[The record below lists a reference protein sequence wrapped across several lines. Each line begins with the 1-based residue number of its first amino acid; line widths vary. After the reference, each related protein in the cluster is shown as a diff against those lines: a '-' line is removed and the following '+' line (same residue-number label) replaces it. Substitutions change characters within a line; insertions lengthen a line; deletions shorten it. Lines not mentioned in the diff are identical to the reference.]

1 MLEMMYK
8 TDVYIGVL
16 LSDPPFLQKSRI
28 QGSKNL
34 NWRKRLRLRPR
45 ETYVYHPIRNA
56 MLGLWFFPSEI
67 GSKEPRKLDFSS
79 GRSRTSSFTFSK
91 NWNFTKFLVIFWRIF
106 CRRLDTPCHS
116 PMKFE
121 WQIAIP
127 SHYHVLKFYP
137 NRFTHV
143 RAIART
149 VKQEKRDFERLR
161 QFADVYANSPFSNP
175 EFWISGQMVGQRV
188 KPLYRHQFYIWFE
201 AFWAKKIFL
210 LYQSL
215 FLPNGT
221 TLFLSNDFDSN
232 SEFHTNSTLQRS
244 V

>member
-1 MLEMMYK
+1 MNSRLSPRAAHSVCQSWTLGPHTRFLFNKGQSIRVDIKISRKIKGQVISNAKKIRANAKLVSRGAPLGQKRLWHSKEIFFPKMLEMMYK

-121 WQIAIP
+121 W
-127 SHYHVLKFYP
+127 
-137 NRFTHV
+137 
-143 RAIART
+143 
-149 VKQEKRDFERLR
+149 
-161 QFADVYANSPFSNP
+161 
-175 EFWISGQMVGQRV
+175 
-188 KPLYRHQFYIWFE
+188 
-201 AFWAKKIFL
+201 
-210 LYQSL
+210 
-215 FLPNGT
+215 
-221 TLFLSNDFDSN
+221 
-232 SEFHTNSTLQRS
+232 
-244 V
+244 